1 MAKKNRMIRGEFC
14 RGRLPYMDIP
24 PLEVYRMAV
33 LRPLYPYS
41 ISPEQTGHRY
51 QSALIYLQTGGV
63 WLPFQVTHA
72 VAVKVASNFF

>member
-1 MAKKNRMIRGEFC
+1 
-14 RGRLPYMDIP
+14 MDIP

-72 VAVKVASNFF
+72 VAVKVASDFFVIF

>member
-1 MAKKNRMIRGEFC
+1 MLTHKET
-14 RGRLPYMDIP
+14 P

-51 QSALIYLQTGGV
+51 QSALIYLQTPGEFCAGN
-63 WLPFQVTHA
+63 A
-72 VAVKVASNFF
+72 VYFVSLFRLTTYDNVL